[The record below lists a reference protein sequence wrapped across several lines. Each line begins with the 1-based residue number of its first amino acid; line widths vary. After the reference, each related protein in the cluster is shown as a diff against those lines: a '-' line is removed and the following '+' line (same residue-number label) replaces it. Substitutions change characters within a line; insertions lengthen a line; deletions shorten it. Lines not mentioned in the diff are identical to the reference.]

1 MTQFNSRLL
10 AFILSILLV
19 SFLSIQSVHASES
32 GEFIDDAVIT
42 TKVKAE
48 IFNDPSL
55 KTFEISVETIKGV
68 VHLSGSVSNPANI
81 DRAVEIARSISGVK
95 AVENTLTVK

>member
-1 MTQFNSRLL
+1 MTQLNNRFST
-10 AFILSILLV
+10 FILSILV
-19 SFLSIQSVHASES
+19 VFFLSANPVHAGEA

-48 IFNDPSL
+48 IFNDDSL

-68 VHLSGSVSNPANI
+68 VHLSGSVNSQAEI
-81 DRAVEIARSISGVK
+81 SRAVEIARSINGVT
-95 AVENTLTVK
+95 AVENNMTVK